1 MISEEERNNPSTGQ
15 MEQLLALLVAANRE
29 GQLVGLAFMLKEGDK
44 AAIDY
49 RGSHD
54 MASLM
59 AGTVLN
65 RIAAEVE
72 RYNPSVAAAI
82 RKDLAQHHGRL

>member
-1 MISEEERNNPSTGQ
+1 MISEEERNNPSTSQ
-15 MEQLLALLVAANRE
+15 LEQLLTMLVAANQE
-29 GQLVGLAFMLKEGDK
+29 GQLVGLAFVLKDGDN

-65 RIAAEVE
+65 RIAAAVE
-72 RYNPSVAAAI
+72 RYNPTVAAAI
-82 RKDLAQHHGRL
+82 RKDLAQHHGRH